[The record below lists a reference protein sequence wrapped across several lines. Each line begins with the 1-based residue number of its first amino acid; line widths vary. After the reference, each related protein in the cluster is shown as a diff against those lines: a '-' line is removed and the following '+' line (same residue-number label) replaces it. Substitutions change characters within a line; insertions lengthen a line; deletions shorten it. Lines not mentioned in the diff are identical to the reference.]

1 MAKLNVNTASREELV
16 DVAGLKPALA
26 DSILKYRE
34 ESGKIA
40 DLDALRDVPRV
51 TSQVIDQLRDT
62 VDFGTEAV
70 KETTEKAAEAVATM
84 AKAGAESTRK
94 IGEKTLE
101 VGSALTRG
109 GTEATQR
116 VVSSFVSTEKAAAER
131 STAAASELSG
141 LVVSLLK
148 EQMQAN
154 VETLQAMARVRN
166 WSDAI
171 ELQNEFF
178 RGNVERMTQG
188 ASRYVETMTRL
199 LTSVASVGQRG
210 GEEGG
215 LTAAFSLHPCARE
228 AGRNPC
234 RPFLLFGHPP
244 LATSRFADSAAMLL
258 SGCGGAAGSTGF
270 GRDMEQAAVIAER
283 LDELGELRIYRR
295 AGPPEHVAIEILRDS
310 DGRAWTLRVP
320 WTRRASLRE
329 LLADA
334 QAPARGAGRGARL
347 RRAGLRRARQ
357 DAARSRRR
365 GAGGHPGAGRGPRL
379 RSLAPRADPPGLELD
394 ARRGDRTAR
403 HLPARCAPASWPA
416 SSSWISDRAAGAPA
430 HQGPACPRRPSRP
443 APAPGRSRGGRSRA
457 PRRRPSRPQP
467 PGPRDAAGAM
477 RQKAAPSASALTTSA
492 PRRMP
497 PSSMTGMRPATAS
510 TTCGRARTPAGAP
523 SSWRPP
529 WLETITA
536 STPSSAARRASSG
549 CRTPL
554 RISGPL
560 PQGSAARRRR
570 SRRHRRRA
578 AGPCGRRARGCR
590 SSRPDS
596 WRR

>member
-70 KETTEKAAEAVATM
+70 KETTEKAAEAATTM

-116 VVSSFVSTEKAAAER
+116 VVSSFVSTEKATAER

-199 LTSVASVGQRG
+199 LTSVANVTS
-210 GEEGG
+210 EE
-215 LTAAFSLHPCARE
+215 AK
-228 AGRNPC
+228 
-234 RPFLLFGHPP
+234 
-244 LATSRFADSAAMLL
+244 
-258 SGCGGAAGSTGF
+258 
-270 GRDMEQAAVIAER
+270 
-283 LDELGELRIYRR
+283 
-295 AGPPEHVAIEILRDS
+295 
-310 DGRAWTLRVP
+310 
-320 WTRRASLRE
+320 
-329 LLADA
+329 
-334 QAPARGAGRGARL
+334 
-347 RRAGLRRARQ
+347 
-357 DAARSRRR
+357 
-365 GAGGHPGAGRGPRL
+365 
-379 RSLAPRADPPGLELD
+379 
-394 ARRGDRTAR
+394 
-403 HLPARCAPASWPA
+403 
-416 SSSWISDRAAGAPA
+416 
-430 HQGPACPRRPSRP
+430 
-443 APAPGRSRGGRSRA
+443 
-457 PRRRPSRPQP
+457 
-467 PGPRDAAGAM
+467 
-477 RQKAAPSASALTTSA
+477 KAA
-492 PRRMP
+492 
-497 PSSMTGMRPATAS
+497 
-510 TTCGRARTPAGAP
+510 
-523 SSWRPP
+523 
-529 WLETITA
+529 
-536 STPSSAARRASSG
+536 
-549 CRTPL
+549 
-554 RISGPL
+554 
-560 PQGSAARRRR
+560 
-570 SRRHRRRA
+570 
-578 AGPCGRRARGCR
+578 
-590 SSRPDS
+590 
-596 WRR
+596 